1 MRAHKLAA
9 RSSSARV
16 NYRARR
22 RARRNAAAQRPMSSN
37 AHMFG
42 QTKLKHASI
51 KFCLNLI
58 APFRVHGYSAFVFG
72 GG

>member
-1 MRAHKLAA
+1 V
-9 RSSSARV
+9 RS
-16 NYRARR
+16 
-22 RARRNAAAQRPMSSN
+22 ARRNAAAQRPMSSN

-51 KFCLNLI
+51 EFLLNLI